1 MGIIIPEGDPQ
12 MRLEPPEKVSE
23 EKLTIDVREIE
34 PLLQAPAMEL
44 KPWPEA
50 MITLKDGRILY
61 IRQMLKTDV
70 GPLLEYMK
78 KVMDVDKDFYDIV
91 GARVYAEILGE
102 YRCRLKD
109 PFTLIGTIDGQ
120 LAGFANGR
128 VMNEDISISLHT
140 MTFARRGR
148 IGYAMYYAK
157 TYYALE
163 VLGAREWWS
172 TFESYN
178 GWRMAG
184 LEMAQPT
191 YPWPEYQH
199 ELGGARVY
207 YVTKKYWDS
216 SVKAFSR
223 QMIGNDLDFNVTDE
237 IRKANENFHVP
248 DEVVL

>member
-1 MGIIIPEGDPQ
+1 
-12 MRLEPPEKVSE
+12 MRLDPPEKVSE
-23 EKLTIDVREIE
+23 EQLTIDVREIE
-34 PLLQAPAMEL
+34 PLLQAPPMNL

-50 MITLKDGRILY
+50 MIPLRQRDGSEKMLY
-61 IRQMLKTDV
+61 IRQARSEDVQPMLTF
-70 GPLLEYMK
+70 MK
-78 KVMDVDKDFYDIV
+78 KVMEVEKDFYDIV

-102 YRCRLKD
+102 YRKRLKD
-109 PFTLIGTIDGQ
+109 PFTLVGLIDGE

-128 VMNEDISISLHT
+128 FMNENLAISLHT

-148 IGYAMYYAK
+148 IGWAMYYAK

-163 VLGAREWWS
+163 IAGANEWWS

-184 LEMAQPT
+184 LEMAQPS

-199 ELGGARVY
+199 ELGGARVF

-216 SVKAFSR
+216 SVKGFCK
-223 QMIGNDLDFNVTDE
+223 QMLGNDLNFKVTDE
-237 IRKANENFHVP
+237 VRKANANFRCP
-248 DEVVL
+248 ETPNL